1 MIDFDAQVNMPCML
15 AFGVPVT
22 LRLRG
27 RPPVSALP
35 DGSPLLGVYNKAQ
48 KDVREENGV
57 IVDTARPRLGLSL
70 VMLRAA
76 GVSPDEI
83 DDEDTVIEVGGE
95 CWGVMD
101 MMPPDSQGDV
111 QVILKGGR

>member
-1 MIDFDAQVNMPCML
+1 MIDFDAQVNMPCMA
-15 AFGVPVT
+15 AFGLPVT
-22 LRLRG
+22 LRLRA
-27 RPPVSALP
+27 RPAVSTLA

-70 VMLRAA
+70 MMLQAA
-76 GVSPDEI
+76 GVTPDEI

-101 MMPPDSQGDV
+101 LMQPDSQGDV
-111 QVILKGGR
+111 QVILKGAR